1 MPQIQSEE
9 QQKARLIHTEQTQIG
24 ENLLV
29 DVVLSRET
37 AFESEVTENPV
48 EDGFVVADHVRRRPL
63 TLSME
68 CVFTPTPVTFDAVGN
83 PGFRMNNVADEI
95 MKIYK
100 AGEPVEIKTPDAI
113 YKNMVMLTSPLVRNV
128 QNGFCYRMQMTFKHV
143 RMVNQ
148 RKEDIPADDASD
160 EASGKAGATETDGG
174 VANETDIG
182 TGMTSRGGKAVPEV
196 ATDSVDRNCSGD
208 YQTGN
213 EMTANVA
220 ALSIAACLLGGGASF
235 WRD

>member
-1 MPQIQSEE
+1 
-9 QQKARLIHTEQTQIG
+9 
-24 ENLLV
+24 
-29 DVVLSRET
+29 
-37 AFESEVTENPV
+37 
-48 EDGFVVADHVRRRPL
+48 
-63 TLSME
+63 
-68 CVFTPTPVTFDAVGN
+68 
-83 PGFRMNNVADEI
+83 
-95 MKIYK
+95 
-100 AGEPVEIKTPDAI
+100 
-113 YKNMVMLTSPLVRNV
+113 
-128 QNGFCYRMQMTFKHV
+128 MTFKHV

-174 VANETDIG
+174 AANETDIG